1 MHDGSSNRTANRSRR
16 KSCKACAD
24 SKVKCD
30 LQQPCSK
37 CQTRGRECVYVSGHS
52 VSSGSRVAEEES
64 KVPDAFDEEL
74 AQMLANPSLASS
86 STARTLTPDGDL
98 NQYTVPSVDASA
110 IPPAG
115 GQLTTPLPSATYT
128 SATVDFA
135 IASSSMFAQ
144 IDNPNIAQI
153 SMQGA
158 MNNMFGTGE
167 MFDDLLGGMFGP
179 SQQMMPP
186 PDFSFPGKGTDAA
199 GASPDAGGSQ
209 GSDVS
214 LASTPFPAALF
225 DLSTLPLST
234 RHPFD
239 GSPSASSSMASSSS
253 PGSSGSAS
261 SPGVKDVQGITIPDG
276 LSPAC
281 LLTYLSLFFSAYLTN
296 MPIVHAATFVREGR
310 HPLLIS
316 AMETCGALYVK
327 TRKAI
332 DFIDQN
338 LARARD
344 ELVVEFAK
352 GASSRDWERQIDLVL
367 AADLFQTVGLFH
379 QSSEQRSFSN
389 VYHGIFAMMIRLN
402 GFADK
407 CLEWGAP
414 EDIDASNVEQVWRE
428 WAKHETARRGIAVS
442 YMHDCCHCLFFN
454 LRPTYES
461 ATFDM
466 YLPCE
471 DALWTASSAEEW
483 LSILRKPSRYGT
495 MQQRLGGPR
504 LQKAY
509 RKLAEPSEAL
519 SPPPVFN
526 PWQHFILVH
535 AVLRELFEEYI
546 EARAPESEGGQ
557 APGTSGAR
565 TEYIS
570 QDRIFSF
577 QATLHR
583 WLQSWL
589 QSPHSPQYSELEPRF
604 VEQALPYYWIAQVAI
619 MAYQE
624 RLPPFCTGT
633 IYLVSGEA
641 KFRLMKKWEKHIRN
655 FLRRGGKEP
664 TLSFAEL
671 VNVRLR
677 KWDANAGHEDDSV
690 NLLGFFPQM

>member
-1 MHDGSSNRTANRSRR
+1 
-16 KSCKACAD
+16 
-24 SKVKCD
+24 
-30 LQQPCSK
+30 
-37 CQTRGRECVYVSGHS
+37 
-52 VSSGSRVAEEES
+52 
-64 KVPDAFDEEL
+64 
-74 AQMLANPSLASS
+74 
-86 STARTLTPDGDL
+86 
-98 NQYTVPSVDASA
+98 
-110 IPPAG
+110 
-115 GQLTTPLPSATYT
+115 
-128 SATVDFA
+128 
-135 IASSSMFAQ
+135 
-144 IDNPNIAQI
+144 
-153 SMQGA
+153 
-158 MNNMFGTGE
+158 
-167 MFDDLLGGMFGP
+167 
-179 SQQMMPP
+179 
-186 PDFSFPGKGTDAA
+186 
-199 GASPDAGGSQ
+199 
-209 GSDVS
+209 
-214 LASTPFPAALF
+214 
-225 DLSTLPLST
+225 
-234 RHPFD
+234 
-239 GSPSASSSMASSSS
+239 
-253 PGSSGSAS
+253 
-261 SPGVKDVQGITIPDG
+261 
-276 LSPAC
+276 
-281 LLTYLSLFFSAYLTN
+281 
-296 MPIVHAATFVREGR
+296 
-310 HPLLIS
+310 
-316 AMETCGALYVK
+316 
-327 TRKAI
+327 
-332 DFIDQN
+332 
-338 LARARD
+338 
-344 ELVVEFAK
+344 
-352 GASSRDWERQIDLVL
+352 
-367 AADLFQTVGLFH
+367 
-379 QSSEQRSFSN
+379 
-389 VYHGIFAMMIRLN
+389 MMIRLN